1 MPKKVMLQYLLSL
14 QRIQSILNTRSKLLK
29 MLSHQDLNDDF
40 RESIMNE
47 YKKLDEVIKNVL
59 IAEAEFICHL

>member
-1 MPKKVMLQYLLSL
+1 MLQYLLSL